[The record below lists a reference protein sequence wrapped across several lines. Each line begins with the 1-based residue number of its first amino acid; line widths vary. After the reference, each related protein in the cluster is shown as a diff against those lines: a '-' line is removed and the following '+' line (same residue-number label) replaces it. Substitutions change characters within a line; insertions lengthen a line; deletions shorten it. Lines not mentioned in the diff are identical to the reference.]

1 MLTILSRFCSAL
13 IILRPERR
21 RNPWGDSV
29 AVEPVRATAGTA
41 RSAEATEAE

>member
-21 RNPWGDSV
+21 SNPWGDSL
-29 AVEPVRATAGTA
+29 AVTPLRLRLGLP
-41 RSAEATEAE
+41 RRLKRRK

>member
-21 RNPWGDSV
+21 RNPGEVSV
-29 AVEPVRATAGTA
+29 AVTR
-41 RSAEATEAE
+41 